1 MKSRSLISWILL
13 ADIVWIGLA
22 LFVAQFLRYGWVWYS
37 YKLFSTDEVLV
48 FLTTT
53 WILWTLLSGWMQLDG
68 FRNGWHFPAVVSQVF
83 IAVICLMVMLLAGG
97 YLARHFI
104 SRLVLSYF
112 GFLLFVGFVSIR
124 NAARMALRARYTR
137 GDFSRVVIAG
147 SGLIARELAI
157 KIARHPEMLCK
168 VVGFLCPQDSGT
180 ESSCFG
186 QTGTNPVATF
196 SVLGIVEMLRA
207 EKVDELVL
215 ALPNPAWPELLNL
228 AGRCREQGINV
239 SLVPQPYELY
249 LSKPTFMDLEGLPVL
264 QLRNPLISA
273 PLVYSKRILD
283 AGLAV
288 VLGLSTLPI
297 LLAASLFLWRTKGR
311 AFQRHKR
318 CGQHGSTFEMFRLNI
333 DRGVVDATL
342 FERVLE
348 RLSITELP
356 QLWNV
361 ILGNMSLVGP
371 RPEPPDRVMRY
382 SEWQQERLS
391 VKPGM
396 TGLAQVHGL
405 REQNSSEEKTR
416 FDLQYRLNPSLL
428 ADFSILLQTVWTLA
442 FRVLHY
448 SRLAGRQSAELPIH
462 QESKIVEES
471 QAEESLSAVMEE
483 VLTSAHRSESGA
495 D

>member
-13 ADIVWIGLA
+13 ADIVWIGVA
-22 LFVAQFLRYGWVWYS
+22 LPGAQFLRYGLVWYS
-37 YKLFSTDEVLV
+37 YKLFSTDELLL
-48 FLTTT
+48 FLAAT

-83 IAVICLMVMLLAGG
+83 IAVICLMVALLAGG
-97 YLARHFI
+97 YLVRHLI

-112 GFLLFVGFVSIR
+112 GFLLFAGFISIR
-124 NAARMALRARYTR
+124 YAARMALRARYKR
-137 GDFSRVVIAG
+137 GDFSRIVIAG
-147 SGLIARELAI
+147 SGLIARELEI
-157 KIARHPEMLCK
+157 KIGRHPEMLCK
-168 VVGFLCPQDSGT
+168 VVGFLCPQDSGS
-180 ESSCFG
+180 ESSCVAHAA
-186 QTGTNPVATF
+186 TNPVTTF

-215 ALPNPAWPELLNL
+215 ALPNPLWPELLNL

-239 SLVPQPYELY
+239 SVVPQPYELY
-249 LSKPTFMDLEGLPVL
+249 LSKPIFMDLEGLPVL
-264 QLRNPLISA
+264 QLRSPLISA
-273 PLVYSKRILD
+273 PLAYSKRILD
-283 AGLAV
+283 VGLAV
-288 VLGLSTLPI
+288 VMGMSTLPI
-297 LLAASLFLWRTKGR
+297 VLAAALILRQTKGR

-318 CGQHGSTFEMFRLNI
+318 CGQHGTTFEMFRLNI
-333 DRGVVDATL
+333 DRGVTDAPL

-348 RLSITELP
+348 RLSVTELP

-371 RPEPPDRVMRY
+371 RPEPPNRVMRY

-391 VKPGM
+391 VMPGM

-448 SRLAGRQSAELPIH
+448 SRLVERQTAELH
-462 QESKIVEES
+462 VSQESKIVSE
-471 QAEESLSAVMEE
+471 AEESLSAVMEE
-483 VLTSAHRSESGA
+483 VLTSAHRSESSA